1 MHIGSNFT
9 KNKEGYSTRLVII
22 ISYTGQKVYKIL
34 KFKVTPFDISLRL
47 IILIYMYHYGSSLV
61 IYTVKVVQ
69 IELLTFYC
77 QALRKVVYVVV
88 FLNETGEKSAEL
100 QNILKT
106 LKTSI
111 AASQLNQ
118 ICLAL
123 LLKSSFFSIFAILF
137 STRD

>member
-1 MHIGSNFT
+1 
-9 KNKEGYSTRLVII
+9 
-22 ISYTGQKVYKIL
+22 
-34 KFKVTPFDISLRL
+34 
-47 IILIYMYHYGSSLV
+47 MYHYGSSLV